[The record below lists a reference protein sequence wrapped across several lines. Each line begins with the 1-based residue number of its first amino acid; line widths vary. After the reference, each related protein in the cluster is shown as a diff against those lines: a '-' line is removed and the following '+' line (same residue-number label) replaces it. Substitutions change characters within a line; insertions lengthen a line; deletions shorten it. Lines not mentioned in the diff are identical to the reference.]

1 MIQSVRKVLVTG
13 ASGYIGSHVCAVLN
27 EQGHEVHGIDIN
39 FHGEHNDVEKY
50 CSFKLQDIL
59 WDMKYRQEY
68 DAVVHL
74 AGRSVV
80 PQSLIEPSEYYKVN
94 TMGTNNLFNY
104 IDTPHFI
111 FASTSSAFEMASPYA
126 RSKVAAEDVIKEK
139 ANGHTIFRF
148 FNVSGSDGIHR
159 QLGNAS
165 HLIRVAS
172 MVACGK
178 LPHIDVFGLDY
189 DTRDG
194 TCIRDYI
201 HVSDLSLAIANAV
214 NEGPLNT
221 DYECLGGNVGYSV
234 LEVISA
240 MERVTGKK
248 IKTVVKDRRQGDAVS
263 SVVDKLSKRV
273 TLTKSLEDMCL
284 DQYKLELT
292 L

>member
-80 PQSLIEPSEYYKVN
+80 PQSLIEPSEYYRVN

-126 RSKVAAEDVIKEK
+126 RSKVAAEDIIKEK
-139 ANGHTIFRF
+139 SNGHTIFRF
-148 FNVSGSDGIHR
+148 FNVSGSDGVHR
-159 QLGNAS
+159 QLGSAT
-165 HLIRVAS
+165 HLIRRCA
-172 MVACGK
+172 MVAAGN
-178 LPHIDVFGLDY
+178 LSHIDIFGVDY
-189 DTRDG
+189 PTRDG
-194 TCIRDYI
+194 TCVRDYI
-201 HVSDLSLAIANAV
+201 HVSDLSSAIVKSIDTGA
-214 NEGPLNT
+214 LNT
-221 DYECLGGNVGYSV
+221 DYECLGGNVGYTV
-234 LEVISA
+234 LEVVDA
-240 MERVTGKK
+240 MQRVTGKK
-248 IKTVVKDRRQGDAVS
+248 IKTVIQGRRQGDAVS
-263 SVVDKLSKRV
+263 SVVDNLSKCV
-273 TLTKSLEDMCL
+273 TLTKTLEDMCL

-292 L
+292 H

>member
-80 PQSLIEPSEYYKVN
+80 PQSLIEPSEYYRVN

-126 RSKVAAEDVIKEK
+126 RSKVAAEDIIKEK
-139 ANGHTIFRF
+139 SNGHTIFRF
-148 FNVSGSDGIHR
+148 FNVSGSNGVHR
-159 QLGNAS
+159 QLGSAT
-165 HLIRVAS
+165 HLIRRCA
-172 MVACGK
+172 MVAAGN
-178 LPHIDVFGLDY
+178 LSHIDIFCV
-189 DTRDG
+189 
-194 TCIRDYI
+194 RDYI
-201 HVSDLSLAIANAV
+201 HVSDLSSAIAKSIETGA
-214 NEGPLNT
+214 LNT
-221 DYECLGGNVGYSV
+221 DYECLGGNVGYTV

-248 IKTVVKDRRQGDAVS
+248 IKTVIQGRRQGDAVS
-263 SVVDKLSKRV
+263 SVVDNLSKCV
-273 TLTKSLEDMCL
+273 TLTKTLEDMCL